1 MHWGSEVPLVI
12 AVLVARSISQFT
24 CIVGGICTLPV
35 FDFGIPNTPLIRVSE
50 VVCGNSSAGSLIQVV
65 SSPLPNMNL
74 GVIPSIF
81 DSVSV
86 LHVCYS
92 PDSHIV
98 NDSFAGDWGSVDI
111 VGPTVGGEWV
121 CYFGSPCWVS
131 ISGNKLSSVPSVIFF
146 SDSGSCN
153 SGPSPDFAFNLENEQ
168 AIWSIST
175 SDDSPLFHYKSFGV
189 VDPSLDSMVSYVLC
203 WSSIPGGGSSESAA
217 PIGNLK
223 IAGPLI
229 RNSSLI
235 CYLGEPC
242 SFHAPY
248 PEMDEPYWN
257 QSILAI
263 SSTSDCNGLMEPVS
277 WPSFNSPFG
286 PYFLPNSSENG
297 EISFGIPSGVNNMSV
312 ESNALCWGLNQQPRP
327 GDASPDDS
335 LPLVKIGTFSMIGP
349 THLSMS
355 NNCIYGILCEVT
367 LLGLF
372 DETIIFPSNHCTLKV
387 IEGGDTDCS
396 IDSFSD
402 ESTIVSITSS
412 KITFSLGVFVSG
424 TYFGLC
430 WLHNVYV
437 GKVEM
442 FGPISLFPETLEC
455 VVGSRQPCDIDL
467 PITLPT
473 AIYPF
478 LPILSQR
485 LTLLVAE
492 KSVSNPCA
500 EEESSGVVV
509 AGTAEGGVFDVSK
522 NSTYFQ
528 LSSPITYAHSSVF
541 NYTLCWEISGEIFPL
556 TRAIGIGSWSPI
568 GPQSGINQ
576 TCFLGELCNVSIPTT
591 DENLE
596 AASSGVFLMSPD
608 FSCSRM
614 NSRFASNSSIVPVLR
629 GDDDVSNPAASAV
642 TVLWDV
648 ISSQWMLF
656 ISFGRIFGF
665 TSPQLGRNVSNSFTL
680 CYSAAN
686 DFKFS
691 TNLGSLTFSTFVSLR
706 NETYCELGSICTIE
720 LLFADPPQSPPAS
733 NYLFLAAASDECDPT
748 YSASDITQP
757 VFGDTF
763 QTTIV
768 PSSGPIWN
776 DIISNG
782 RAAVC
787 YLVPPRA
794 TFLAGYIGISGTF
807 LFSEGGLTSSSCVK
821 GNTNCSIPLQYLYPV
836 NPTALITLGD
846 PSCSALTEISWS
858 VSSNI
863 LSVFHSHHSLNDT
876 TVCYSSNN
884 TVSAIPIGTV
894 RFEGPFETNS
904 VTCLVGSPCSF
915 SLNGTFHEFG
925 EVSIMQPH
933 NVSLPC
939 ASSAPSPFP
948 GIQSVDGIAGG
959 ELDPSS
965 SIFIDL
971 GVLNVTADIPVLSI
985 CWRAKGM
992 GESFYVFSGT
1002 LTLIGPQSSLNFS
1015 CNVSSTKPCELWV
1028 PLVGGEELLTPLMT
1042 SSRAVLVNGNNCN
1055 NYSLSSNLNLA
1066 HIKIQGDRMV
1076 KPRSSEP
1083 PSNQVFSFG
1092 PIHSWNSQNIGL
1104 CWSPNGTQHPSVFI
1118 GLVSLERP
1126 LCDPLYVVA
1135 QQTSMSVGI
1144 SSSSPEFLCDVIYS
1158 PPYGGRGVKRY
1169 SLVLFTILELGRLSS
1184 FSFLNVL
1191 FSKASRNALWM
1202 SEVDTYVGRSVLA
1215 HAVDQPI
1222 LSDDWIIASI
1232 LEYGDGTQMFTVA
1245 DLMAVIYAQR
1255 DSVCVSL
1262 IERLPAESALQEA
1275 LEPARLMRL
1284 VKCLVAIQG
1293 RLSKKYNSF

>member
-1 MHWGSEVPLVI
+1 MHGGSIVPLVI

-24 CIVGGICTLPV
+24 CIVGELCTLSV
-35 FDFGIPNTPLIRVSE
+35 FDWGIPNTPVIRVSE

-65 SSPLPNMNL
+65 SSPSPNINL

-92 PDSHIV
+92 PNSHIV
-98 NDSFAGDWGSVDI
+98 NDSFPGDWGSVDI

-153 SGPSPDFAFNLENEQ
+153 LGPSPEFAFNMENEQ
-168 AIWSIST
+168 PIWSIST

-189 VDPSLDSMVSYVLC
+189 VDPSLDSMFAYVLC
-203 WSSIPGGGSSESAA
+203 WSSVPGGGSSESAV
-217 PIGNLK
+217 PIGNLG

-248 PEMDEPYWN
+248 PEKDELYWN
-257 QSILAI
+257 QSIIAI
-263 SSTSDCNGLMEPVS
+263 SSTSDCNALMEPVS
-277 WPSFNSPFG
+277 WSSFNSSFG
-286 PYFLPNSSENG
+286 PYFLSNSSENG
-297 EISFGIPSGVNNMSV
+297 EFSFGISSGINNMSV
-312 ESNALCWGLNQQPRP
+312 ESNALCWGFNQQPRQ
-327 GDASPDDS
+327 GAAFPDDS
-335 LPLVKIGTFSMIGP
+335 VPLVKIGTFTMIGP

-355 NNCIYGILCEVT
+355 NNCIYGILCQVT

-372 DETIIFPSNHCTLKV
+372 DETIVFPSNHYYLKV

-412 KITFSLGVFVSG
+412 KITFSLGIFGSG

-437 GKVEM
+437 GRVEM
-442 FGPISLFPETLEC
+442 FGPISLSPESLEC
-455 VVGSRQPCDIDL
+455 VVGSREPCDIDL
-467 PITLPT
+467 PMTLPT
-473 AIYPF
+473 AIYSS

-492 KSVSNPCA
+492 QGVSNPCA
-500 EEESSGVVV
+500 EKESSGVVV

-528 LSSPITYAHSSVF
+528 FSSPITYAHSSAF
-541 NYTLCWEISGEIFPL
+541 NYIVCWEILGEIFL
-556 TRAIGIGSWSPI
+556 STRAIGIGSWSPI

-596 AASSGVFLMSPD
+596 AASSVVFLMSPD

-614 NSRFASNSSIVPVLR
+614 NSRFARISTIVPVLR

-642 TVLWDV
+642 TVVWDV

-656 ISFGRIFGF
+656 ISFGRIFGY
-665 TSPQLGRNVSNSFTL
+665 TSPQLGSNVSNSFTL
-680 CYSAAN
+680 CYSAGK

-706 NETYCELGSICTIE
+706 NETSCEIGSICTIE

-733 NYLFLAAASDECDPT
+733 NYLFLAAASDDCDPT
-748 YSASDITQP
+748 SPASDITQL
-757 VFGDTF
+757 VFEDTF
-763 QTTIV
+763 QATIV
-768 PSSGPIWN
+768 PTSGSIWN
-776 DIISNG
+776 NIISNG
-782 RAAVC
+782 LAAVC

-794 TFLAGYIGISGTF
+794 TFLAGYIGISGIF
-807 LFSEGGLTSSSCVK
+807 LFSGGGLASSCVK
-821 GNTNCSIPLQYLYPV
+821 GNTNCSIPLQYLHPL
-836 NPTALITLGD
+836 NPTALISLGD
-846 PSCSALTEISWS
+846 SSCSTLTEISWS

-863 LSVFHSHHSLNDT
+863 LSIFQSHHSLNDT

-884 TVSAIPIGTV
+884 TVSVIPIGTV

-915 SLNGTFHEFG
+915 SLNGTFPEFG

-933 NVSLPC
+933 NVSSPC
-939 ASSAPSPFP
+939 ASSAPSAFP
-948 GIQSVDGIAGG
+948 WIQSVAGIAGG

-965 SIFIDL
+965 SIFVNM
-971 GVLNVTADIPVLSI
+971 GVLNVTADNEFLSI
-985 CWRAKGM
+985 CWRAKGT
-992 GESFYVFSGT
+992 GESFNVFSGT
-1002 LTLIGPQSSLNFS
+1002 LTLIGPPSSLNLS
-1015 CNVSSTKPCELWV
+1015 CNVSSTNPCELSV

-1042 SSRAVLVNGNNCN
+1042 SARAILVNGNNCY

-1066 HIKIQGDRMV
+1066 DIKIQGDRMV
-1076 KPRSSEP
+1076 NPRNSEP
-1083 PSNQVFSFG
+1083 PSHQVFGFG
-1092 PIHSWNSQNIGL
+1092 PIYSFNTQVFGL
-1104 CWSPNGTQHPSVFI
+1104 CWSPNGTEDPSVFI
-1118 GLVSLERP
+1118 GVVSLARH

-1144 SSSSPEFLCDVIYS
+1144 SSASPEFLCDVIYS
-1158 PPYGGRGVKRY
+1158 PPYEGRVVKRY

-1191 FSKASRNALWM
+1191 LSKASRNTLWM
-1202 SEVDTYVGRSVLA
+1202 SEADTYVGRSVLA

-1222 LSDDWIIASI
+1222 LSDDWIIANI
-1232 LEYGDGTQMFTVA
+1232 LEYGDGTQMFTVG

-1262 IERLPAESALQEA
+1262 IERLPAESALQQA
-1275 LEPARLMRL
+1275 LEPARLMSL